1 MFLSLSI
8 IFLAG
13 VLISVL
19 FPKIRIPALIGF
31 LLLGIGMKS
40 LNLMDDSLLQISS
53 DVRNIA
59 LVIILL
65 KAGLS
70 LNFRDLKKVGRPA
83 ILLCFIPATFEII
96 AFSIFGPL
104 FMGLTIVQ
112 SIIIGSVLGAV
123 SPAVVVVRMT
133 KLIDSNI
140 GKERSIPQMIIAG
153 SSADDVYCIVIFT
166 ALVNMLSHGG
176 DFNPTTLIKIPTS
189 LIFGVAA
196 GILLGFGC
204 SYLFKKIHIRDT
216 YKIIILIGLSVLLLF
231 VENILDSTPVSLS
244 SFLGVM
250 AMGIVVLAKR
260 PVAAHRLTSKFDK
273 IWVFSEMFLFV
284 FVGTSVEL
292 KTIGTAGPL
301 GIAGLFF
308 AMAFRLLS
316 TFLCLIKTKLT
327 FKERLFVAIS
337 EIPKATVQAAIGGT
351 LVGMQGLD
359 PTLIPY
365 ANLVLTISV
374 LSILIF
380 APIGAILMDTT
391 YKALL
396 VPKNKDVG
404 IAPPT
409 APAQ

>member
-123 SPAVVVVRMT
+123 SPR
-133 KLIDSNI
+133 L
-140 GKERSIPQMIIAG
+140 
-153 SSADDVYCIVIFT
+153 
-166 ALVNMLSHGG
+166 
-176 DFNPTTLIKIPTS
+176 
-189 LIFGVAA
+189 
-196 GILLGFGC
+196 
-204 SYLFKKIHIRDT
+204 
-216 YKIIILIGLSVLLLF
+216 
-231 VENILDSTPVSLS
+231 SLS
-244 SFLGVM
+244 
-250 AMGIVVLAKR
+250 
-260 PVAAHRLTSKFDK
+260 
-273 IWVFSEMFLFV
+273 E
-284 FVGTSVEL
+284 
-292 KTIGTAGPL
+292 
-301 GIAGLFF
+301 
-308 AMAFRLLS
+308 
-316 TFLCLIKTKLT
+316 
-327 FKERLFVAIS
+327 
-337 EIPKATVQAAIGGT
+337 
-351 LVGMQGLD
+351 
-359 PTLIPY
+359 
-365 ANLVLTISV
+365 
-374 LSILIF
+374 
-380 APIGAILMDTT
+380 
-391 YKALL
+391 
-396 VPKNKDVG
+396 
-404 IAPPT
+404 
-409 APAQ
+409 